1 MIRKII
7 KSKISLAVI
16 LFAVLAS
23 CDQDAFLDEVNPN
36 TITTSTFWNSESQF
50 DQALTTVYGALQF
63 RAISGTLLQ
72 HEMILG
78 DIAGTESWYRPFAFR
93 NLTYNNGTY
102 YVTDKWNELY
112 IGIFRANQVIQYA
125 AEAEDAFSEGQREL
139 IEGQARFLRAFY
151 YFQLVHSYG
160 GAVIHTKVA
169 ETKEDFAKPFSTIE
183 EVNNSIIIPDLEYAI
198 ASLPE
203 QWTGEDVGR
212 ATWGAAMSMLGKVYL
227 YDEDWT
233 QAASKFKEVIDSGN
247 YSLTAD
253 IMDNFTHENEH
264 NSESIFEVAFSSE
277 LNPGAPGDAVDDT
290 PTESGAEATSI
301 AQALGQLNFGA
312 FNTLLP
318 SYYLH
323 ELFTADE
330 MDPSDPQNIGRTQS
344 ARMSATIVPIDGD
357 GLYYDLPIGERGGW
371 AFGQSAYVKK
381 QTNWYHLANEDGN
394 GRSGI
399 NFRHIRL
406 ADVYL
411 MYAEAVVNASGDFTT
426 AIEYIDMIRDRAGV
440 KTLAEYM
447 GENGGTFPQLHV
459 SLQVNG
465 SRPYVSASAETVLT
479 HIQRVERPLEL
490 CFEGHRWKDLVRW
503 GIVKEVFQELRQEE
517 IWREQNQDILDIS
530 GSGVAPLYIR
540 ERVRPDFNLS
550 SENYLS
556 EQHDYFPI
564 PTQEIQTNPQIGN

>member
-1 MIRKII
+1 MIRKTIT
-7 KSKISLAVI
+7 SKLTLMLSMIAI
-16 LFAVLAS
+16 LVS
-23 CDQDAFLDEVNPN
+23 CNQDDFLDEVNPN

-63 RAISGTLLQ
+63 RAVSGTLLQ
-72 HEMILG
+72 HEMIMG

-125 AEAEDAFSEGQREL
+125 ESASDVFTDGQREL

-151 YFQLVHSYG
+151 YFQLNNSYG
-160 GAVIHTKVA
+160 GAVIHTKIA
-169 ETKEDFAKPFSTIE
+169 ETKEDFTKPFSSIE
-183 EVNNSIIIPDLEYAI
+183 EVNSSVIIPDLEYAI

-203 QWTGEDVGR
+203 QWTGNDVGR
-212 ATWGAAMSMLGKVYL
+212 ATWGAASSLLGKVYL
-227 YDEDWT
+227 YNDQWNK
-233 QAASKFKEVIDSGN
+233 AATLFKEVIDSGI

-253 IMDNFTHENEH
+253 VMDNFTHENEY
-264 NSESIFEVAFSSE
+264 NEESIFEVSFSSE

-290 PTESGAEATSI
+290 STESGAEATSL

-312 FNTLLP
+312 YNTLLP
-318 SYYLH
+318 TYYLH
-323 ELFTADE
+323 ELFTSDE
-330 MDPSDPQNIGRTQS
+330 MDPNDPQNIGRTQS
-344 ARMSATIVPIDGD
+344 ARMSSTIAPIDGD
-357 GLYYDLPIGERGGW
+357 GLYYQLPIGERGGW

-381 QTNWYHLANEDGN
+381 HTNWYHLENEDGN

-411 MYAEAVVNASGDFTT
+411 MYAEAIINDSGDYMT
-426 AIEYIDMIRDRAGV
+426 AMEYVDMVRDRAGV
-440 KTLAEYM
+440 KTLAEYVS
-447 GENGGTFPQLHV
+447 ENGGTFPQFHV
-459 SLQVNG
+459 SAQVNG
-465 SRPYVSASAETVLT
+465 SRPMVAPSAETIMT

-503 GIVKEVFQELRQEE
+503 GIVQQVFQELRAEE
-517 IWREQNQDILDIS
+517 EWREQNKDVLEIS
-530 GSGVAPLYIR
+530 GAGVAPLYIR

-550 SENYLS
+550 SVNYS
-556 EQHDYFPI
+556 SAQHDYFPI
-564 PTQEIQTNPQIGN
+564 PTQEIQTNDQIGN